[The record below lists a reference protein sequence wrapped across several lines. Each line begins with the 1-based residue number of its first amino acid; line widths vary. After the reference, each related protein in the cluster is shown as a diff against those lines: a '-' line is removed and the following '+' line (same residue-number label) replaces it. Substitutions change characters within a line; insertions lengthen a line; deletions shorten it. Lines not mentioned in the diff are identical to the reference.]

1 MLIVLKDLTK
11 FMHMDKPL
19 KNQEKFRESKTE
31 DIGFSSKYNSHTQ
44 RLINRDGTFNV
55 DKTGLKFSE
64 SFNLYHW
71 LISLSWIKFFFLVFS
86 AFIFVNS
93 IFASVYFAIGV
104 ENLGISAD
112 TGGFR
117 AFMEAYFFSAQTIT
131 TVGYG
136 RISPVNF
143 STNIIASVESL
154 TGLLAF
160 AIATGLLYGRFSK
173 PNAKIV
179 YSRYAVISPF
189 NDITGFMFRIAN
201 KHKSQI
207 IDCEVQV
214 VFSRIEN
221 FNENAAR
228 KFYNLKL
235 EYPKIY
241 FFASTWTVNHPIN
254 EKSPLYKITE
264 EEFNK
269 SEAEFLILLKGFDDT
284 FAQNVHSR
292 FSYRHNEVIWNAKYK
307 NIHIHN
313 PEGKLTIE
321 LDKIS
326 DLEKLN

>member
-1 MLIVLKDLTK
+1 MLIVLKDLMK
-11 FMHMDKPL
+11 LMHMDKPL
-19 KNQEKFRESKTE
+19 KNQEKQKDRETE
-31 DIGFSSKYNSHTQ
+31 EIGFSSKYNSHTQ

-71 LISLSWIKFFFLVFS
+71 LISLGWTKFFFLIFS
-86 AFIFVNS
+86 AFIFVNL
-93 IFASVYFAIGV
+93 IFASVYYVIGV
-104 ENLGISAD
+104 ENLSVPAETSGIK
-112 TGGFR
+112 
-117 AFMEAYFFSAQTIT
+117 AFMEAFFFSAQTIT

-136 RISPVNF
+136 RISPVNLT
-143 STNIIASVESL
+143 TNIIASVESL

-179 YSRYAVISPF
+179 YSRHAIISPF
-189 NDITGFMFRIAN
+189 NGITGFMFRVAN

-214 VFSRIEN
+214 VFSRIEKIN
-221 FNENAAR
+221 DNSLR

-254 EKSPLYKITE
+254 NESPLYGITE

-307 NIHIHN
+307 NIHVHN